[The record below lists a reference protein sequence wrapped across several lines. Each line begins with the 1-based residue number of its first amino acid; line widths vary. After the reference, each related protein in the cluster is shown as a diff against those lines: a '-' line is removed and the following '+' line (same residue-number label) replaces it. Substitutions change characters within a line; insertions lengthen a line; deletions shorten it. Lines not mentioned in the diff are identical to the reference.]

1 MISGK
6 GDDSV
11 SVNYFLNFEQRVT
24 SSNSESFRLVR
35 NSNCA
40 TVVVAENDDR
50 LVYERG
56 CENTLARD
64 EEIVTVNE
72 SVHERAANGGENA

>member
-11 SVNYFLNFEQRVT
+11 SVNYFLNFEQWVT
-24 SSNSESFRLVR
+24 SPNSESFRLVR

-40 TVVVAENDDR
+40 TVVVTENDDR